1 MANATHSPQALPF
14 TKANGKMHSPYGGR
28 AKAQR
33 AGISKHITA
42 VKYKTYNCKITKLHS
57 TKQQSMNVE

>member
-1 MANATHSPQALPF
+1 MAKKHL
-14 TKANGKMHSPYGGR
+14 PYGGR

-57 TKQQSMNVE
+57 TEQQSMSVEQQLTSKKTYK